1 MVVLI
6 LMMLFMSMSVVFQMD
21 NECVSVIFVNGVKG
35 VSESSVKMVCVYR
48 VLVVSM
54 NSIKG
59 MSKSCVEM
67 ISVQ

>member
-1 MVVLI
+1 MNAKLKNLLVRTASGAVFVVL
-6 LMMLFMSMSVVFQMD
+6 
-21 NECVSVIFVNGVKG
+21 VICVNGVKG